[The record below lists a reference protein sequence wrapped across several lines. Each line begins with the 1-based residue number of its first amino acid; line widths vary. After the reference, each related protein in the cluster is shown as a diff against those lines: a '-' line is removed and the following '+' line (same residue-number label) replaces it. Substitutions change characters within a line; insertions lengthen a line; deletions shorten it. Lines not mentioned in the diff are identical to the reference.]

1 MNEISNQLEELK
13 LTDSYEEKLVALKE
27 EMSVSDKYLQQD
39 NSDLT
44 EMEDFWMTILHVCRR
59 NMNVSLIY
67 AISREKEDYNKR
79 SLFYLRTIFESTF
92 RKTECRV
99 FGDFLAMGETTCYNE
114 TRQKRMTLR

>member
-44 EMEDFWMTILHVCRR
+44 EMENR
-59 NMNVSLIY
+59 
-67 AISREKEDYNKR
+67 YNR
-79 SLFYLRTIFESTF
+79 LDIP
-92 RKTECRV
+92 
-99 FGDFLAMGETTCYNE
+99 
-114 TRQKRMTLR
+114 